1 MHTSYS
7 NRPPKGLIKAVFV
20 IPQIGENLTTNKANL
35 VIAVSG
41 KGGVGK
47 TSITALMIK
56 LLSETSSGRSI
67 LAIDANPD
75 SNLPNVLGISV
86 DKTVGMVTDEL
97 KKSIEKAEIP
107 LGMTKEDILESRVF
121 EILKETPDFDLLV
134 MGRGEG
140 EGCYCPVNALL
151 TRIIDTLSKNYDLTI
166 MDMEAGLEHLS
177 RRTDRDVDIMFIVTD
192 PSSMGLQTA
201 KRIKEL
207 AKEVQIQFK
216 KIYLIA
222 NRVKPEM
229 ESKIR
234 EDAMKIGVEF
244 AGIVPYDDNVFYYNV
259 EGKPLTSL
267 PNDSPSVASVKKI
280 LLKTGLLN

>member
-1 MHTSYS
+1 
-7 NRPPKGLIKAVFV
+7 L
-20 IPQIGENLTTNKANL
+20 TNKENL
-35 VIAVSG
+35 VIAISG

-47 TSITALMIK
+47 TSMTALMIK
-56 LLSETSSGRSI
+56 LLSENKSERNI
-67 LAIDANPD
+67 LVIDANPD

-86 DKTVGMVTDEL
+86 AKTVGMVTGDL
-97 KKSIEKAEIP
+97 KKAIERAEIP
-107 LGMTKEDILESRVF
+107 YGMTKEDILESHVF
-121 EILKETPDFDLLV
+121 EILKETSSFDILV

-151 TRIIDTLSKNYDLTI
+151 ARIIDRLSKNYDLTI

-207 AKEVQIQFK
+207 AKEVHIQFK

-222 NRVKPEM
+222 NRFKPEM
-229 ESKIR
+229 ESKIV
-234 EDAMKIGVEF
+234 EDAKKIGVELV
-244 AGIVPYDDNVFYYNV
+244 GIVPYDENVFNYNM
-259 EGKPLTSL
+259 EEKPLTSL
-267 PNDSPSVASVKKI
+267 PDENPAVASVKKI

>member
-1 MHTSYS
+1 LQK
-7 NRPPKGLIKAVFV
+7 KG
-20 IPQIGENLTTNKANL
+20 L

-47 TSITALMIK
+47 TTITALMVK
-56 LLSETSSGRSI
+56 VLSESSPERSM
-67 LAIDANPD
+67 LVIDANPD
-75 SNLPNVLGISV
+75 SNLPEVLGIPVSR
-86 DKTVGMVTDEL
+86 TVGMVTDDL
-97 KKSIEKAEIP
+97 RKSLEKSEIP
-107 LGMTKEDILESRVF
+107 PTMTKEDILETRIF
-121 EILKETPDFDLLV
+121 EILRETSNFDLLV

-201 KRIKEL
+201 RRIKEL
-207 AKEVQIQFK
+207 AKEVHIQFK

-222 NRVKPEM
+222 NRFKPGM
-229 ESKIR
+229 ESKIK
-234 EDAMKIGVEF
+234 EDAKKIGVEL
-244 AGIVPYDDNVFYYNV
+244 AGIVPYDEDVFNYNM

-267 PNDSPSVASVKKI
+267 PNDSPAVVSVKKI
-280 LLKTGLLN
+280 LLKTGLLT